1 MHTTELIKNV
11 AQNAEISQKEA
22 TVVVQTVVESIT
34 NTLAAGEKVQL
45 IGFGTFEVRERAAR
59 TGRNPQTGE
68 EMQIAASKVPAFKA
82 GKEQKKQHNGQIFIN
97 YVMKK
102 IALS

>member
-1 MHTTELIKNV
+1 MNKTELIKNV

-59 TGRNPQTGE
+59 TGVTHKLVKKCKSQLLKYLL
-68 EMQIAASKVPAFKA
+68 SKLVK
-82 GKEQKKQHNGQIFIN
+82 N
-97 YVMKK
+97 
-102 IALS
+102 